1 MFSRLFVKKHTPAMV
16 AGSLIFLFIILL
28 TFFWKKAE
36 LVNDSQIR
44 VNFALGYIE
53 NILNQNN
60 SISQEAEHLLL
71 NNCNADT
78 QHELSNLLLKR
89 PQLRALSLAR
99 QEAVFCS
106 THPGLPVGPVAEKEQ
121 WRHDMLIRFPEDTG
135 TLPWILL
142 RTPYKNGTVITA
154 TDYYFIQDIISVVH
168 AVPAI
173 RFRLGNTVLS
183 ASGKN
188 VTLLPDDSGIQKE
201 SHSKKYPFSLI
212 YIIPVKM
219 QLTYAWKQAWYMIPV
234 AIFGGILTAFLLS
247 RRRPSSPLDMLKNAL
262 AHGEFRPYFQ
272 PIISA
277 KNHQLTGCEVLI
289 RWHHPVSGIIPP
301 DQFIPLAESTGLIAP
316 ITQQLMSQVEHSLN
330 SVAHFLPNQFHIGI
344 NISPAHFLS
353 PGLEDSCMKFLST
366 FPKGKVKLVLELTER
381 NQLSV
386 TAESKALFAKLHQQG
401 VLFALDDFGTGYA
414 THSYLQS
421 FPVDYIK
428 LDKGFVQMVGVD
440 EISGH
445 IVENVIELA
454 RRLGIDIIAEVIE
467 TESQELFMTEKG
479 SCYLQGYRY
488 APPLP
493 AEQFIA
499 EWVYNSGNGKNQ
511 IFDSESGTTIL
522 KNPPTRRVFAFG
534 SLYKINLGA

>member
-1 MFSRLFVKKHTPAMV
+1 MFSRLFVKKKTSAMV
-16 AGSLIFLFIILL
+16 IGSLIFLFIILL

-36 LVNDSQIR
+36 LVNDSQSR

-60 SISQEAEHLLL
+60 SISPEAEHLLL

-78 QHELSNLLLKR
+78 QRELSDLLLKR
-89 PQLRALSLAR
+89 PQLRALSLER
-99 QEAVFCS
+99 QGAVFCS
-106 THPGLPVGPVAEKEQ
+106 THPGLPVGPVAEKERWQ
-121 WRHDMLIRFPEDTG
+121 NDMLIRFSEDAG

-142 RTPYKNGTVITA
+142 KTPYKNGTVITA

-173 RFRLGNTVLS
+173 QFRLGNTVLS

-188 VTLLPDDSGIQKE
+188 DTLLPDDSNIQKE
-201 SHSKKYPFSLI
+201 IHSKKYPFSLI

-219 QLTYAWKQAWYMIPV
+219 QLIYAWKQAWYMIPI

-247 RRRPSSPLDMLKNAL
+247 RRHSSCPLDMLKNAL
-262 AHGEFRPYFQ
+262 ALGEFRPYFQ
-272 PIISA
+272 PVISA
-277 KNHQLTGCEVLI
+277 KNHRLTGCEVLI

-301 DQFIPLAESTGLIAP
+301 DQFIPQAESSGLIAP
-316 ITQQLMSQVEHSLN
+316 ITQQLMYQVEHSLN
-330 SVAHFLPNQFHIGI
+330 SVAHFLPDQFHIGF
-344 NISPAHFLS
+344 NISPAHFLF
-353 PGLEDSCMKFLST
+353 PGLEDSCIKFLST
-366 FPKGKVKLVLELTER
+366 FPKEKVKLVLELTER

-445 IVENVIELA
+445 IVENIIELA
-454 RRLGIDIIAEVIE
+454 CKLGIDIIAEGIE

-479 SCYLQGYRY
+479 ISYLQGYRY

-499 EWVYNSGNGKNQ
+499 EWIYDNKSQ
-511 IFDSESGTTIL
+511 
-522 KNPPTRRVFAFG
+522 R
-534 SLYKINLGA
+534 

>member
-272 PIISA
+272 PIISP
-277 KNHQLTGCEVLI
+277 KNQ
-289 RWHHPVSGIIPP
+289 PP

-421 FPVDYIK
+421 FPVDYMFV
-428 LDKGFVQMVGVD
+428 DKGFVQMVGVD

-511 IFDSESGTTIL
+511 
-522 KNPPTRRVFAFG
+522 R
-534 SLYKINLGA
+534 

>member
-1 MFSRLFVKKHTPAMV
+1 
-16 AGSLIFLFIILL
+16 
-28 TFFWKKAE
+28 
-36 LVNDSQIR
+36 
-44 VNFALGYIE
+44 
-53 NILNQNN
+53 
-60 SISQEAEHLLL
+60 
-71 NNCNADT
+71 
-78 QHELSNLLLKR
+78 
-89 PQLRALSLAR
+89 
-99 QEAVFCS
+99 
-106 THPGLPVGPVAEKEQ
+106 
-121 WRHDMLIRFPEDTG
+121 
-135 TLPWILL
+135 
-142 RTPYKNGTVITA
+142 
-154 TDYYFIQDIISVVH
+154 IISVVH

-511 IFDSESGTTIL
+511 
-522 KNPPTRRVFAFG
+522 R
-534 SLYKINLGA
+534 

>member
-188 VTLLPDDSGIQKE
+188 VTLLPDDSGIQKKVIQKISVLPDLYHPGE
-201 SHSKKYPFSLI
+201 NATYLRLETGLVYDPCCHLRWNTHSLSAVPPTSIF
-212 YIIPVKM
+212 PAR
-219 QLTYAWKQAWYMIPV
+219 YAEKC
-234 AIFGGILTAFLLS
+234 TCS
-247 RRRPSSPLDMLKNAL
+247 RRVQTLFS
-262 AHGEFRPYFQ
+262 AHHFR
-272 PIISA
+272 
-277 KNHQLTGCEVLI
+277 
-289 RWHHPVSGIIPP
+289 
-301 DQFIPLAESTGLIAP
+301 
-316 ITQQLMSQVEHSLN
+316 
-330 SVAHFLPNQFHIGI
+330 
-344 NISPAHFLS
+344 
-353 PGLEDSCMKFLST
+353 
-366 FPKGKVKLVLELTER
+366 
-381 NQLSV
+381 
-386 TAESKALFAKLHQQG
+386 
-401 VLFALDDFGTGYA
+401 
-414 THSYLQS
+414 
-421 FPVDYIK
+421 
-428 LDKGFVQMVGVD
+428 
-440 EISGH
+440 
-445 IVENVIELA
+445 
-454 RRLGIDIIAEVIE
+454 
-467 TESQELFMTEKG
+467 
-479 SCYLQGYRY
+479 
-488 APPLP
+488 
-493 AEQFIA
+493 
-499 EWVYNSGNGKNQ
+499 
-511 IFDSESGTTIL
+511 
-522 KNPPTRRVFAFG
+522 
-534 SLYKINLGA
+534 

>member
-428 LDKGFVQMVGVD
+428 LDK
-440 EISGH
+440 
-445 IVENVIELA
+445 
-454 RRLGIDIIAEVIE
+454 
-467 TESQELFMTEKG
+467 
-479 SCYLQGYRY
+479 
-488 APPLP
+488 
-493 AEQFIA
+493 
-499 EWVYNSGNGKNQ
+499 
-511 IFDSESGTTIL
+511 
-522 KNPPTRRVFAFG
+522 
-534 SLYKINLGA
+534 

>member
-1 MFSRLFVKKHTPAMV
+1 MV

-277 KNHQLTGCEVLI
+277 KNHQLTRLRSTDSLASPRQRNYPTRSVYPAGRVHRINCPDNATVD
-289 RWHHPVSGIIPP
+289 VSGR
-301 DQFIPLAESTGLIAP
+301 T
-316 ITQQLMSQVEHSLN
+316 
-330 SVAHFLPNQFHIGI
+330 
-344 NISPAHFLS
+344 
-353 PGLEDSCMKFLST
+353 
-366 FPKGKVKLVLELTER
+366 
-381 NQLSV
+381 
-386 TAESKALFAKLHQQG
+386 
-401 VLFALDDFGTGYA
+401 
-414 THSYLQS
+414 
-421 FPVDYIK
+421 
-428 LDKGFVQMVGVD
+428 
-440 EISGH
+440 
-445 IVENVIELA
+445 
-454 RRLGIDIIAEVIE
+454 
-467 TESQELFMTEKG
+467 
-479 SCYLQGYRY
+479 
-488 APPLP
+488 
-493 AEQFIA
+493 
-499 EWVYNSGNGKNQ
+499 
-511 IFDSESGTTIL
+511 
-522 KNPPTRRVFAFG
+522 
-534 SLYKINLGA
+534 

>member
-16 AGSLIFLFIILL
+16 AGGLVFLFIVLL

-44 VNFALGYIE
+44 ANFALGYIE

-60 SISQEAEHLLL
+60 SISPEAEHLLL

-78 QHELSNLLLKR
+78 QRELSNLLLKR
-89 PQLRALSLAR
+89 PQLRALSLAK

-106 THPGLPVGPVAEKEQ
+106 THPGLPVGPVAEKER

-135 TLPWILL
+135 TLPWLL
-142 RTPYKNGTVITA
+142 LKTPYKNGTVITA

-173 RFRLGNTVLS
+173 QFRLGNLVLS

-188 VTLLPDDSGIQKE
+188 VTLSPNDSGIQKE

-219 QLTYAWKQAWYMIPV
+219 QLTYAWKQAWYMFPV
-234 AIFGGILTAFLLS
+234 AIFGVILTAFLLS
-247 RRRPSSPLDMLKNAL
+247 RRRPSTPIDMLKNAL

-316 ITQQLMSQVEHSLN
+316 ITQQLMSQVAHSLN
-330 SVAHFLPNQFHIGI
+330 SVADFLPDQFHIGI

-353 PGLEDSCMKFLST
+353 PGLEDSCIKFLST

-386 TAESKALFAKLHQQG
+386 TTESKALFAKLHQQG

-454 RRLGIDIIAEVIE
+454 RRLGIDIIAEGIE
-467 TESQELFMTEKG
+467 TKSQELFMTEKG

-499 EWVYNSGNGKNQ
+499 EWVYNSRNSKNQ
-511 IFDSESGTTIL
+511 G
-522 KNPPTRRVFAFG
+522 
-534 SLYKINLGA
+534 

>member
-1 MFSRLFVKKHTPAMV
+1 MFSRLFVKKKTSAMV
-16 AGSLIFLFIILL
+16 IGSLIFLFIILL

-36 LVNDSQIR
+36 LVNDSQSR

-60 SISQEAEHLLL
+60 SISPEAEHLLL

-78 QHELSNLLLKR
+78 QRELSDLLLKR
-89 PQLRALSLAR
+89 PQLRALSLVR
-99 QEAVFCS
+99 QGAVFCS
-106 THPGLPVGPVAEKEQ
+106 THPGFPVGPVAEKERWQ
-121 WRHDMLIRFPEDTG
+121 HDMLIRFPEDAG

-142 RTPYKNGTVITA
+142 KTPYKNGTVITA

-173 RFRLGNTVLS
+173 QFRLGDTVLS

-188 VTLLPDDSGIQKE
+188 DTQLLDDSNIQKE
-201 SHSKKYPFSLI
+201 IHSKKYPFSLF
-212 YIIPVKM
+212 YTIPVKM
-219 QLTYAWKQAWYMIPV
+219 QLIYAWKQAWYMIPI

-247 RRRPSSPLDMLKNAL
+247 RRHPSCPLDMLKNAL
-262 AHGEFRPYFQ
+262 ALGEFRPYFQ
-272 PIISA
+272 PVISA
-277 KNHQLTGCEVLI
+277 KNHRLTGCEVLI
-289 RWHHPVSGIIPP
+289 RWHHPISGIIPP
-301 DQFIPLAESTGLIAP
+301 DQFIPQAESTGLIAP
-316 ITQQLMSQVEHSLN
+316 ITQQLMYQVEHSLN
-330 SVAHFLPNQFHIGI
+330 SVAHFLPDQFHIGF
-344 NISPAHFLS
+344 NISPAHFLF

-386 TAESKALFAKLHQQG
+386 TAESKVLFAKLHQQG

-445 IVENVIELA
+445 IVENIIELA
-454 RRLGIDIIAEVIE
+454 CRLGIDIIAEGIE

-479 SCYLQGYRY
+479 VSYLQGYRY

-499 EWVYNSGNGKNQ
+499 EWIYDNKSQ
-511 IFDSESGTTIL
+511 
-522 KNPPTRRVFAFG
+522 R
-534 SLYKINLGA
+534 

>member
-1 MFSRLFVKKHTPAMV
+1 
-16 AGSLIFLFIILL
+16 
-28 TFFWKKAE
+28 
-36 LVNDSQIR
+36 
-44 VNFALGYIE
+44 
-53 NILNQNN
+53 
-60 SISQEAEHLLL
+60 
-71 NNCNADT
+71 
-78 QHELSNLLLKR
+78 
-89 PQLRALSLAR
+89 
-99 QEAVFCS
+99 
-106 THPGLPVGPVAEKEQ
+106 
-121 WRHDMLIRFPEDTG
+121 
-135 TLPWILL
+135 
-142 RTPYKNGTVITA
+142 
-154 TDYYFIQDIISVVH
+154 
-168 AVPAI
+168 
-173 RFRLGNTVLS
+173 
-183 ASGKN
+183 
-188 VTLLPDDSGIQKE
+188 
-201 SHSKKYPFSLI
+201 
-212 YIIPVKM
+212 M
-219 QLTYAWKQAWYMIPV
+219 QLTYAWKQAWYMFPV

-247 RRRPSSPLDMLKNAL
+247 RRRPSTPIDMLKNAL

-301 DQFIPLAESTGLIAP
+301 DQFIPLAESTGLITP
-316 ITQQLMSQVEHSLN
+316 ITQQLMSQVAHSLN
-330 SVAHFLPNQFHIGI
+330 SVADFLPDQFHIGI

-353 PGLEDSCMKFLST
+353 PGLEDSCIKFLST

-386 TAESKALFAKLHQQG
+386 TTESKALFAKLHQQG

-454 RRLGIDIIAEVIE
+454 RRLGIDIIAEGIE
-467 TESQELFMTEKG
+467 TKSQELFMTEKG

-499 EWVYNSGNGKNQ
+499 EWVYNSRNSKNQ
-511 IFDSESGTTIL
+511 G
-522 KNPPTRRVFAFG
+522 
-534 SLYKINLGA
+534 

>member
-1 MFSRLFVKKHTPAMV
+1 MFSRLFVKKHAPAMV
-16 AGSLIFLFIILL
+16 AGGLIFLFIILL
-28 TFFWKKAE
+28 TFFWKKVE

-60 SISQEAEHLLL
+60 SISPEAEHLLL

-78 QHELSNLLLKR
+78 QRELSNLLLKR

-106 THPGLPVGPVAEKEQ
+106 THPGLPVGPVAEKELWQ
-121 WRHDMLIRFPEDTG
+121 RDMLIRFSEDEG

-142 RTPYKNGTVITA
+142 KTPYKNGTVITA

-173 RFRLGNTVLS
+173 QFRSGNTVLS

-234 AIFGGILTAFLLS
+234 AILGGILTAFLLS
-247 RRRPSSPLDMLKNAL
+247 RRRPSTPIDMLKNAL
-262 AHGEFRPYFQ
+262 THGEFRPYFQ
-272 PIISA
+272 PVISA

-330 SVAHFLPNQFHIGI
+330 SVAHLLPEQFHIGI

-353 PGLEDSCMKFLST
+353 PGLEDDCRKFLSA

-386 TAESKALFAKLHQQG
+386 TAASKALFAKLHQQG

-454 RRLGIDIIAEVIE
+454 RRLGIDIIAEGIE

-479 SCYLQGYRY
+479 SSYLQGYRY

-499 EWVYNSGNGKNQ
+499 EWVYNSRNGKNQ
-511 IFDSESGTTIL
+511 
-522 KNPPTRRVFAFG
+522 R
-534 SLYKINLGA
+534 

>member
-1 MFSRLFVKKHTPAMV
+1 MFPRLLNKKQTQAMV

-28 TFFWKKAE
+28 TFFWKKTE
-36 LVNDSQIR
+36 LVNDSQLR

-60 SISQEAEHLLL
+60 SISPEAERLLL

-78 QHELSNLLLKR
+78 QRKLSDLLLKR

-99 QEAVFCS
+99 QDAVFCS
-106 THPGLPVGPVAEKEQ
+106 THPGLPVGPIAEKKLWQ
-121 WRHDMLIRFPEDTG
+121 HDMMIRFPEDEG

-142 RTPYKNGTVITA
+142 KTPYQNGSVITA

-168 AVPAI
+168 AIPAI
-173 RFRLGNTVLS
+173 QFRSGNIVLS
-183 ASGKN
+183 ANGKN
-188 VTLLPDDSGIQKE
+188 VTMSSDDNAIRKE
-201 SHSKKYPFSLI
+201 SHSVKYPFSLV
-212 YIIPVKM
+212 YTIPVKM
-219 QLTYAWKQAWYMIPV
+219 QLIYAWNQAWFMLPV
-234 AIFGGILTAFLLS
+234 AIISGIFTTFLLS
-247 RRRPSSPLDMLKNAL
+247 RRRPSAPIDMLENAL
-262 AHGEFRPYFQ
+262 THEEFKPYFQ
-272 PIISA
+272 PVISA

-316 ITQQLMSQVEHSLN
+316 ITQQLMLQVEHTLS
-330 SVAHFLPNQFHIGI
+330 SVAHLLPDQFHIGI

-353 PGLEDSCMKFLST
+353 PGLEDDCRKFLSA

-386 TAESKALFAKLHQQG
+386 TTESKALFAKLRQQG

-454 RRLGIDIIAEVIE
+454 GRLGIDIIAEGIE
-467 TESQELFMTEKG
+467 TESQELFMKEKG
-479 SCYLQGYRY
+479 SSYLQGYRY
-488 APPLP
+488 APPLS
-493 AEQFIA
+493 AEQFIV
-499 EWVYNSGNGKNQ
+499 EWVYNDRNGKNQ
-511 IFDSESGTTIL
+511 
-522 KNPPTRRVFAFG
+522 R
-534 SLYKINLGA
+534 

>member
-353 PGLEDSCMKFLST
+353 PGLEDSWFRSVSSRTSFT
-366 FPKGKVKLVLELTER
+366 FPFGKVDR
-381 NQLSV
+381 NFIQLSV

-511 IFDSESGTTIL
+511 
-522 KNPPTRRVFAFG
+522 R
-534 SLYKINLGA
+534 

>member
-1 MFSRLFVKKHTPAMV
+1 MFSRLFVKKKTSAMV
-16 AGSLIFLFIILL
+16 IGSLIFLLIILL

-36 LVNDSQIR
+36 LVNDSQSR

-60 SISQEAEHLLL
+60 SISPEAEHLLL

-78 QHELSNLLLKR
+78 QRELSALLLKR

-99 QEAVFCS
+99 QGAVFCS
-106 THPGLPVGPVAEKEQ
+106 THPGFPVGPVAEKERWQ
-121 WRHDMLIRFPEDTG
+121 HNMLIRFPEDAG

-142 RTPYKNGTVITA
+142 KTPYKTGTVITA

-173 RFRLGNTVLS
+173 QFRLGNTVLS

-188 VTLLPDDSGIQKE
+188 DTQLLDDSNIQKE
-201 SHSKKYPFSLI
+201 IHSKKYPFSLV
-212 YIIPVKM
+212 YTIPVKM
-219 QLTYAWKQAWYMIPV
+219 QLIYAWKQAWYMIPI

-247 RRRPSSPLDMLKNAL
+247 RRHPSCPLDMLKNAL
-262 AHGEFRPYFQ
+262 ALGEFRPYFQ
-272 PIISA
+272 PVISA
-277 KNHQLTGCEVLI
+277 KNHRLTGCEVLI
-289 RWHHPVSGIIPP
+289 RWHHPISGIIPP
-301 DQFIPLAESTGLIAP
+301 DQFIPQAESTGLIAP
-316 ITQQLMSQVEHSLN
+316 ITQQLMYQVEHSLN
-330 SVAHFLPNQFHIGI
+330 SVAHFLPDQFHIGF
-344 NISPAHFLS
+344 NISPAHFLF

-386 TAESKALFAKLHQQG
+386 TAESKVLFAKLHQQG

-445 IVENVIELA
+445 IVENIIELA
-454 RRLGIDIIAEVIE
+454 CRLGIDIIAEGIE

-479 SCYLQGYRY
+479 VSYLQGYRY

-499 EWVYNSGNGKNQ
+499 EWIYDNKSQ
-511 IFDSESGTTIL
+511 
-522 KNPPTRRVFAFG
+522 R
-534 SLYKINLGA
+534 

>member
-1 MFSRLFVKKHTPAMV
+1 MFSRLFVKKKTSAMV
-16 AGSLIFLFIILL
+16 IGSLIFLFIILL

-60 SISQEAEHLLL
+60 SISPEAEHLLL

-78 QHELSNLLLKR
+78 QRELSALLLKR

-99 QEAVFCS
+99 QGAVFCS
-106 THPGLPVGPVAEKEQ
+106 THPGFPVGPVAEKERWQ
-121 WRHDMLIRFPEDTG
+121 HDMLIRFPEDAG

-142 RTPYKNGTVITA
+142 KTPYKNGTVITA

-173 RFRLGNTVLS
+173 QFRLGNTVLS

-188 VTLLPDDSGIQKE
+188 DSQLLDDCNIQKE
-201 SHSKKYPFSLI
+201 IHSKKYPFALV
-212 YIIPVKM
+212 YTIPVKM
-219 QLTYAWKQAWYMIPV
+219 QLIYAWKQAWYMIPI

-247 RRRPSSPLDMLKNAL
+247 RRHPSCPLDMLKNAL
-262 AHGEFRPYFQ
+262 ALGEFRPYFQ
-272 PIISA
+272 PVISA
-277 KNHQLTGCEVLI
+277 KNHRLTGCEVLI
-289 RWHHPVSGIIPP
+289 RWHHPISGIIPP
-301 DQFIPLAESTGLIAP
+301 DQFIPQAESTGLIAP
-316 ITQQLMSQVEHSLN
+316 ITQQLMYQVEHSLN
-330 SVAHFLPNQFHIGI
+330 SVAHFLPDQFHIGF
-344 NISPAHFLS
+344 NISPAHFLF

-386 TAESKALFAKLHQQG
+386 TAESKVLFAKLHQQG

-445 IVENVIELA
+445 IVENIIELA
-454 RRLGIDIIAEVIE
+454 CRLGIDIIAEGIE

-479 SCYLQGYRY
+479 VSYLQGYRY

-499 EWVYNSGNGKNQ
+499 EWIYDNKSQ
-511 IFDSESGTTIL
+511 
-522 KNPPTRRVFAFG
+522 R
-534 SLYKINLGA
+534 